1 MRDTVE
7 PPEVEAP
14 EELLADMPLPSDAKT
29 FFLGG
34 IFVLSTLTAA
44 YIASEIVL
52 PMIFAVM
59 LNLLMQPAL
68 RALERLRVPTALG
81 AIVLILAVIA
91 TIVGL
96 GAAVSG
102 PAEAWIAKLPEGI
115 PRIEERLSFL
125 NAPINTLRTFLA
137 AANNFGAAG
146 PHQSSSGP
154 LDGAAI
160 LSSVFAGTRSFAGGL
175 FTTVMFLYFLLVSG
189 DGFLRRLVEV
199 LPRFASKRQA
209 VDISQQIG
217 RDISAY
223 LLTITLMNALVG
235 AATGLAMW
243 STGVGDPILWA
254 TVAFILNYV
263 PILGPAAGIFIF
275 LFAGSLTIA
284 STWQALL
291 PAALYGAIHVI
302 EGETVT
308 PMLLARRFTLNP
320 VLVVFSFVFWFWLW
334 GVPGAILSAPILA
347 TTTIVC
353 DRIRPLAALGH
364 LLSG

>member
-1 MRDTVE
+1 LSDSDQR
-7 PPEVEAP
+7 PEIEAT
-14 EELLADMPLPSDAKT
+14 EELLTDMPLPSDAKT

-34 IFVLSTLTAA
+34 IFVLSMLTAA
-44 YIASEIVL
+44 YVAADIVL
-52 PMIFAVM
+52 PMIFAVL

-68 RALERLRVPTALG
+68 GALERLRVPRVLG
-81 AIVLILAVIA
+81 SILLILVVIA
-91 TIVGL
+91 TIVGI
-96 GAAVSG
+96 GAAISG

-115 PRIEERLSFL
+115 PRIQERLRFL
-125 NAPINTLRTFLA
+125 DAPINTLRTFLA
-137 AANNFGAAG
+137 ATNNFGAAG
-146 PHQSSSGP
+146 PQRGSAGP
-154 LDGAAI
+154 FDGGAI
-160 LSSVFAGTRSFAGGL
+160 LSRVFAGTRSFAGGL
-175 FTTVMFLYFLLVSG
+175 FTTVMFLYFLLVAG
-189 DGFLRRLVEV
+189 DSFLRRLVEV

-235 AATGLAMW
+235 AATALVMW
-243 STGVGDPILWA
+243 LTGVGDPILWG

-263 PILGPAAGIFIF
+263 PILGPAAAFFIF

-284 STWQALL
+284 STWQAML
-291 PAALYGAIHVI
+291 PAALYVGIHVI
-302 EGETVT
+302 EGETAT

-347 TTTIVC
+347 TTKIVC

-364 LLSG
+364 VLSG